1 MVNETLKQIRVNV
14 LGFSVEEMARKLNM
28 SVSEYERM
36 ENERPIPSLILVKV
50 AQAVGMPIEDLLN
63 VQKEEI
69 KFDIK
74 DEWISIYDIE
84 RNLSKF
90 LIANREYIDS
100 EPLLGLLKNMV
111 RKPKVAFVG
120 RSDVERV
127 L

>member
-74 DEWISIYDIE
+74 DEWMQPVKIFNSQ
-84 RNLSKF
+84 
-90 LIANREYIDS
+90 
-100 EPLLGLLKNMV
+100 
-111 RKPKVAFVG
+111 
-120 RSDVERV
+120 
-127 L
+127 